1 LLARLRANPLY
12 TRQSFEHALDALLT
26 AFSSDSL
33 VADNFKSDGLQHE

>member
-1 LLARLRANPLY
+1 LLARFGANPLY

-26 AFSSDSL
+26 PFSSDPL